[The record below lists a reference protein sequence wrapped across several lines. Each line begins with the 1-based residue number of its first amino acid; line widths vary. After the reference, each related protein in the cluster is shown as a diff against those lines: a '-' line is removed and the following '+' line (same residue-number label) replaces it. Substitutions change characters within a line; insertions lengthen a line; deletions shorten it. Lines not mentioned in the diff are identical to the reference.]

1 MMSLTLLPT
10 WTQSRTVI
18 MTIRLMIRFVLID
31 PTLATVGNNT
41 YKLIMSH
48 RNLVYLIL
56 HLLQGLMESL
66 AERSK

>member
-1 MMSLTLLPT
+1 
-10 WTQSRTVI
+10 